1 MQDVPLNLKNTL
13 RSLRVKL
20 GYTQAEAA
28 ELLEITTPTLR
39 SWEKDST
46 TIKWTNVERIE
57 SVYRTPRDYIFFG
70 REVSFSEQIKKNR
83 ILGGYTDG

>member
-1 MQDVPLNLKNTL
+1 MADVPLNLKNTL

-28 ELLEITTPTLR
+28 NLLGITPPTLR

-46 TIKWTNVERIE
+46 AIKWTNVERIE
-57 SVYRTPRDYIFFG
+57 SVYHTPRDYIFFG
-70 REVSFSEQIKKNR
+70 EEVSFSERAKKT
-83 ILGGYTDG
+83 YVS